1 MTQCLA
7 CPFARDYGVG
17 TTENNDMAKG
27 VPDVFSGALGQ
38 RFEYVRHL
46 GQGGMAEVYLA
57 RDRFHEREVALK
69 IVRST
74 QNAGEQRKQLEHL
87 WLNEMRLAGRL
98 KHPYILEVYEAGSE
112 DGHSFL
118 VMEFLAGGTLSSHTS
133 PDTLLAPS
141 RVADIVFKVSHALEY
156 AHAQGL
162 LHRDVKPAN
171 VLLAADGT
179 PKISDFGAAYLLDE
193 EHTQVMGVGTLAFM
207 PPEHFEGVEP
217 GVQTDIYATGV
228 MAYNLLSGAYPHL
241 SETQADLIHEKLQGK
256 PVPLASRRRDLPPA
270 LVSLVDRAIH
280 RDRKVRFATWQAFR
294 DALAGAFPELV
305 ARSATVTESARFE
318 ALRKI
323 PFFAKFTETQVWEA
337 VRIGVPRTFDKGA
350 EVIAEGSDDTTLY
363 VVESGDLEVVHKGV
377 RLGRIPPGEAFG
389 EIAFIEGTDR
399 PRVASVRAVTP
410 TEVVTFSAEALSQ
423 ASGSLQAAF
432 GRGIV
437 KLLVRRLVHSNDRY
451 VMAIRAKGAAK

>member
-1 MTQCLA
+1 
-7 CPFARDYGVG
+7 
-17 TTENNDMAKG
+17 MAG
-27 VPDVFSGALGQ
+27 DVPDVFSGALGQ
-38 RFEYVRHL
+38 RFEHIRRL

-74 QNAGEQRKQLEHL
+74 QGAGEERKQLEHL

-98 KHPYILEVYEAGSE
+98 RHPYILEIYEAGTE

-118 VMEFLAGGTLSSHTS
+118 VMEYLPGGTLSSFTS
-133 PDTLLAPS
+133 HDTLLPPS

-156 AHAQGL
+156 ANTQGL

-179 PKISDFGAAYLLDE
+179 PKISDFGAAYLTGE

-207 PPEHFEGVEP
+207 PPEHFEGAEP
-217 GVQTDIYATGV
+217 SVQTDIYATGV
-228 MAYNLLSGAYPHL
+228 MAYNLLCGAYPHR
-241 SETQADLIHEKLQGK
+241 SETQADLINEKLQGR
-256 PVPLASRRRDLPPA
+256 PVPLASRRKNLPAA
-270 LVSLVDRAIH
+270 LVSVVDRAIH
-280 RDRKVRFATWQAFR
+280 RDRKVRFATWHAFR
-294 DALAGAFPELV
+294 EALAEAFPELV
-305 ARSATVTESARFE
+305 AQSATVTESARFE
-318 ALRKI
+318 ALRRI
-323 PFFAKFTETQVWEA
+323 PFFSGFSETQVWEA
-337 VRIGVPRTFDKGA
+337 VRIGTQRTFATGT

-377 RLGRIPPGEAFG
+377 RLGRIPTGEAFG
-389 EIAFIEGTDR
+389 EIAFIEGADR

-410 TEVVTFSAEALSQ
+410 TEVVAFPAEALKQ
-423 ASGSLQAAF
+423 ASGSLQAVF

-437 KLLVRRLVHSNDRY
+437 KLLVRRLIHSNDRY
-451 VMAIRAKGAAK
+451 VMAIRAKGAGK